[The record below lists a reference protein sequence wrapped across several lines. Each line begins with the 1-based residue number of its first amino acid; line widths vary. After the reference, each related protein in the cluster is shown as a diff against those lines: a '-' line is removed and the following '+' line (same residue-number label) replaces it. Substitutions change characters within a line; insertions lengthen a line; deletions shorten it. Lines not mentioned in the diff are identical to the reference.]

1 VRLPLPQL
9 ENKMAIEV
17 DVIVRVSVNASTY
30 EEAVP
35 YAQEIIA
42 ESLEWINEENARI
55 YGRYVTDVTDVISI
69 EAKHGLEI
77 NSNNQS

>member
-1 VRLPLPQL
+1 
-9 ENKMAIEV
+9 MAIEV
-17 DVIVRVSVNASTY
+17 DVIVRVSVNVSTY

-35 YAQEIIA
+35 HAQEIIA

-55 YGRYVTDVTDVISI
+55 YGRYVTDVISI